1 MWRVLLALGCRQGL
15 GALRGNVSVGIK
27 ELSPAETLAYE
38 GAKGANLVGK
48 RDVSRASQ
56 ELGALDDLKPVP
68 TDRFVKREKDFGN
81 KERFGD
87 FDSLFNSHDG
97 VFMVAVFLSGLIWT
111 LA

>member
-1 MWRVLLALGCRQGL
+1 MWRLLLALGCQQGL

-27 ELSPAETLAYE
+27 ELSPAEALAYE

-48 RDVSRASQ
+48 RAVSRASQ

-68 TDRFVKREKDFGN
+68 TDRFVNSEKDFGN
-81 KERFGD
+81 EEKLYDD
-87 FDSLFNSHDG
+87 FDRH
-97 VFMVAVFLSGLIWT
+97 VMVSGLIWI